1 MSDDLVYVPGE
12 DDSFVALS
20 RTASGKLFRKHI
32 LSKGTLFYPGVKGG
46 KVDID
51 DAFLAKLSDNFNKKV
66 CPIVQAPVVGDD
78 NKHSEDPF
86 RNIGEVIG
94 FEVENGKGYAIL
106 DARDEKAA
114 SALGKTLL
122 GASAMLSLDYTDTK
136 TGKKAGPT
144 LLHMAITN
152 RPHLTDLDDFE
163 EVLAASADS
172 SSKAVVLT
180 AARNHK
186 ESIMDLDELIAVS
199 RDDFG
204 IDIPE
209 LQAKA
214 ADADNLAKL
223 SAVLQDKLNESGV
236 LKLSADDAASADDIV
251 AAVTSIVETNVA
263 LSADVADLK
272 EASRTAKAE
281 ARVDE
286 LVAAGFI
293 TPAKRDANLKLL
305 LSNPESFEE
314 LLPEKPLVALS
325 AEAGQEFKEE
335 SHDET
340 VNDEIA
346 RLSAFGTD
354 QGLIKA

>member
-1 MSDDLVYVPGE
+1 MTDDLVYVPGE
-12 DDSFVALS
+12 DDTFVALS
-20 RTASGKLFRKHI
+20 RTQSGRLFRKHI

-46 KVDID
+46 KVEVD
-51 DAFLAKLSDNFNKKV
+51 DAFLASLSKNFNDKV
-66 CPIVQAPVVGDD
+66 CPIVQAPVVDGD

-86 RNIGEVIG
+86 RNIGEVVG

-106 DARDEKAA
+106 DARDAKAA
-114 SALGKTLL
+114 DALGKTLL
-122 GASAMLSLDYTDTK
+122 GASAMLSLDYTNTR
-136 TGKKAGPT
+136 TGQKSGPT

-186 ESIMDLDELIAVS
+186 ESTMDLDELIAVA
-199 RDDFG
+199 RDDFD

-209 LQAKA
+209 LQKVAA
-214 ADADNLAKL
+214 GADAFAKL
-223 SAVLQDKLNESGV
+223 SADLQDKLNESGV
-236 LKLSADDAASADDIV
+236 LKLSADASASADDIV

-286 LVAAGFI
+286 LVAGGFI
-293 TPAKRDANLKLL
+293 TPAKRAANLKLL
-305 LSNPESFEE
+305 LSDAETFEE

-325 AEAGQEFKEE
+325 AESGQEFKEE
-335 SHDET
+335 THDET

-346 RLSAFGTD
+346 RLSAFGES
-354 QGLIKA
+354 QGLLKA